1 MIEPSDLHNGG
12 VAPRDLTDRQQSVL
26 ELCQRYFDTAGEPC
40 SVRYLAR
47 RLDLHPKTV
56 QDHLNALLRKGRIA
70 ASTIP
75 VK

>member
-1 MIEPSDLHNGG
+1 MIEPSDLQNHG
-12 VAPRDLTDRQQSVL
+12 VQPSELTNRQQAVL
-26 ELCQRYFDTAGEPC
+26 ELCQRYFETAGEPC